1 VLSSRLTGSSLL
13 WAGGSPLRVYSK
25 AIVANNKIDL
35 DNGGGNT
42 QVALSVLA
50 LTGRLWQIRVLYFK
64 FKQAL
69 ERLIIGKLFT

>member
-1 VLSSRLTGSSLL
+1 MGRWLPTPCLFKT
-13 WAGGSPLRVYSK
+13 K

-42 QVALSVLA
+42 QVALSVLT

-69 ERLIIGKLFT
+69 ECLIIGKSFT